1 MVSRSLAGVF
11 LAAAVGFAAV
21 NCGGDGSPKGPGPSC
36 SVSIAPPTQAIGA
49 DGGPATVT
57 VTAPGGCAWTAA
69 SGASWV
75 TVTSG
80 ASGTGNGSV
89 AYTVAA
95 NAATAARTTTLSIG
109 TQTHTVT
116 QQGRPAVEC
125 TYALQ
130 PASADL
136 TKDAASGTFAVRA
149 PAGCAWTA
157 TSTAPW
163 LLVSSGGT
171 GSGDGS
177 VTYAVTRNTEIG
189 GRTGTIT
196 VAGQVFTLR
205 QQGDVG
211 VCQYSVTPVSFDPC
225 MPATTM
231 RVTLTTDAA
240 CPWTAAPT
248 SSWLGVSQSG
258 GSGSATLD
266 VSVGDNYD
274 APRNGVVEIRWPTA
288 TAGQNVHVSQA
299 GCVYAVSQGTFTF
312 PVAGGSATF
321 DVLQQSIPTVCGGAL
336 QDRCVWSAVA
346 DVPWITITS
355 SMPRSG
361 DNPVAFTVAA
371 NTSDATRT
379 GRITVRDRVVL
390 ITQTP

>member
-1 MVSRSLAGVF
+1 MVSRSLASVF
-11 LAAAVGFAAV
+11 LAAAVGVAAST
-21 NCGGDGSPKGPGPSC
+21 CGGDGSPNGPGPSC
-36 SVSIAPPTQAIGA
+36 NLSIAPPSQAIGA
-49 DGGPATVT
+49 DGGTATVT

-89 AYTVAA
+89 AYAVAA
-95 NAATAARTTTLSIG
+95 NAATAARTATLTIG

-130 PASADL
+130 PSSADL
-136 TKDAASGTFAVRA
+136 NKDAASGTFAVSA

-157 TSTAPW
+157 ASTAPW
-163 LLVSSGGT
+163 LLVTSGGSGT
-171 GSGDGS
+171 GDGA
-177 VTYAVTRNTEIG
+177 VAYAVSRNTEIG

-196 VAGQVFTLR
+196 VAGQTFTLR

-211 VCQYSVTPVSFDPC
+211 VCQYSVTPVTFDPC

-240 CPWTAAPT
+240 CPWTAAST
-248 SSWLGVSQSG
+248 SSWLGVSQGG
-258 GSGSATLD
+258 GSGSATIDL
-266 VSVGDNYD
+266 SVGDNYD

-288 TAGQNVHVSQA
+288 TAGQNVHVAQA

-312 PVAGGSATF
+312 PAPGGTASF
-321 DVLQQSIPTVCGGAL
+321 DVLQQSIPIACGGAL
-336 QDRCVWSAVA
+336 QDRCVWSAAA

-355 SMPRSG
+355 SMPRAG

-371 NTSDATRT
+371 NTSGATRT